1 MLSMEKRLKTLFD
14 YQRFENTA
22 RLANIIA
29 QTEER
34 YGKALSEEE
43 LFFVNAAGELN
54 TENKKPLED

>member
-1 MLSMEKRLKTLFD
+1 MENEIKKLFD
-14 YQRFENTA
+14 YQRFENNA
-22 RLANIIA
+22 RLASIIS

-54 TENKKPLED
+54 TENKKPLGD